1 MKLKKVIE
9 RITKEHELL
18 KQMLIESID
27 IILEEGVE
35 AYVGDKQR
43 FLEQAKIFLKNYTKL
58 IIPHFKLEEAHL
70 FTALPSKYNEV
81 VPELI
86 QEHMY
91 ILELIEQA
99 EEYIN
104 AENINGVVRTLRKLH
119 KIETQHTN
127 KVDTIIKELT
137 SKNRPNI
144 NTI

>member
-9 RITKEHELL
+9 RINKEHELL

-43 FLEQAKIFLKNYTKL
+43 FLEQAKTFLKNYVQL
-58 IIPHFKLEEAHL
+58 IKPHFKFEETYL
-70 FTALPSKYNEV
+70 FTALPNKYNEV
-81 VPELI
+81 IPELI
-86 QEHMY
+86 QEHRY

-104 AENINGVVRTLRKLH
+104 AKNINGVVRTLRKLH